1 MKIDSHQHFWHYN
14 SSEYGWISN
23 EMEIL
28 RKDYLPEHLEA
39 ELLSAGFDGS
49 VAVQARQS
57 LTETK
62 WLLNL
67 AEEYDFIKGVV
78 GWVDLC
84 SPDAEEQIIRFSENP
99 KLVGVRHVLHDEQ
112 DDDFML
118 SDSFLRGMAFLEK
131 SRLAYDILVFPRHL
145 SNTIQMVSRFPGQVF
160 ILDHIAKP
168 FIRDRIFS
176 PWKEEIQEL
185 ARFSNVFCKLS
196 GMVTEADVKYWK
208 QEDMIPYLDVV
219 FDAFG
224 TDRLMAGS
232 DWPVCRLAG
241 TYSQVMQVVPD
252 YIGSFTYQE
261 KAWILGENAV
271 KAYDLKL

>member
-1 MKIDSHQHFWHYN
+1 MKIDSHQHFWRYN
-14 SSEYGWISN
+14 QGEYGWISE

-28 RKDYLPEHLEA
+28 RKDYLPEHLQI
-39 ELLSAGFDGS
+39 ELASAGFDGS

-57 LTETK
+57 LAETE

-67 AEEYDFIKGVV
+67 AEEYGFIKGVV
-78 GWVDLC
+78 GWIDLC
-84 SPDAEEQIIRFSENP
+84 SSDAEEQITQFSQNP

-145 SNTIQMVSRFPGQVF
+145 SNVIQMVSRFPGQVF
-160 ILDHIAKP
+160 IIDHIAKP
-168 FIRDRIFS
+168 FIKNRIIS
-176 PWKEEIQEL
+176 PWKEDIEKL
-185 ARFSNVFCKLS
+185 ARFSNVYCKLS
-196 GMVTEADVKYWK
+196 GMVTEADISNWK

-241 TYSQVMQVVPD
+241 SYRQVIQVVSD
-252 YIGSFTYQE
+252 YISSFTDQV
-261 KAWILGENAV
+261 KAGVLGENAV
-271 KAYDLKL
+271 KAYKLKL